1 MDGSTKSRW
10 ISTYLCPLM
19 SPAEI
24 SASVKLYMLCRR
36 TRVSA
41 TASVASESGS
51 ISARREMELSLVAS
65 FTRLQT
71 GSLFVQCL

>member
-1 MDGSTKSRW
+1 MFPT
-10 ISTYLCPLM
+10 
-19 SPAEI
+19 EI
-24 SASVKLYMLCRR
+24 SASVKSYMLCRR

-51 ISARREMELSLVAS
+51 ISARREMESSPVAS
-65 FTRLQT
+65 FTLLQT